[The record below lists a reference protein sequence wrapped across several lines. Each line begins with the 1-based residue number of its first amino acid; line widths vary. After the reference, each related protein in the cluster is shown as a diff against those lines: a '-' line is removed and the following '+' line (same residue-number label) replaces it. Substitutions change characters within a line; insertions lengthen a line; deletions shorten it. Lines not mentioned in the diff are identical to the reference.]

1 MEHGKRTRIANLFL
15 PQGFSSLSEEILTR
29 LNRDPAFIEVHRD
42 RMTPELRAALVAA
55 IQDILGPSVKE
66 IKLTFSLKAGC
77 RMCPCSPG
85 FSVSGVY
92 DSSHELNPLLRPAW
106 NGYPSD
112 HLTSF
117 TLCADG
123 TLEVYDVTAKRNW
136 GLEARR
142 SGRYTYTLTHVMT
155 HLPFGKRI
163 VKSSST

>member
-15 PQGFSSLSEEILTR
+15 PQGFSSLSEEIITR

-66 IKLTFSLKAGC
+66 IKLTFSPKAGC
-77 RMCPCSPG
+77 KMCPCSPG

-92 DSSHELNPLLRPAW
+92 DSSHKLNPLLRPAW
-106 NGYPSD
+106 NGHPSD

-117 TLCADG
+117 TLGADG
-123 TLEVYDVTAKRNW
+123 TLQVNTVHEKRNW
-136 GLEARR
+136 GRDARR
-142 SGRYTYTLTHVMT
+142 FGCFTYTTEPVMT
-155 HLPFGKRI
+155 YLPFGKRI
-163 VKSSST
+163 VKKVAV

>member
-1 MEHGKRTRIANLFL
+1 MEQGKRTRIANLFL
-15 PQGFSSLSEEILTR
+15 PQGFSSLSEEIITR
-29 LNRDPAFIEVHRD
+29 INRDPAFIEVHRD

-66 IKLTFSLKAGC
+66 IKLTFSPKAGC
-77 RMCPCSPG
+77 KMCPCSPG

-92 DSSHELNPLLRPAW
+92 DSSHKLNPLLSPAW

-123 TLEVYDVTAKRNW
+123 TLQVNTVHEKRNW
-136 GLEARR
+136 GRDARR
-142 SGRYTYTLTHVMT
+142 SGRFTYTTEPVMT
-155 HLPFGKRI
+155 YLPFGKRI
-163 VKSSST
+163 VKKEAA